1 MEQEISEL
9 TEKEKE
15 WLALQLHVASAFVKT
30 FSPRDAGHPVS
41 LAALDRAF
49 AAWMATQPTESDV
62 INGTINRVGV
72 AFGQTLVE
80 GLGMQWIIATDDQGS
95 EMAVYGLPGSADAGV
110 SSKLRRQ
117 TMGTTRG
124 QFL

>member
-62 INGTINRVGV
+62 INGTCPLYPRK
-72 AFGQTLVE
+72 QTL
-80 GLGMQWIIATDDQGS
+80 GGASGT
-95 EMAVYGLPGSADAGV
+95 SA
-110 SSKLRRQ
+110 K
-117 TMGTTRG
+117 G
-124 QFL
+124 Q

>member
-49 AAWMATQPTESDV
+49 CRLDGNAT
-62 INGTINRVGV
+62 N
-72 AFGQTLVE
+72 
-80 GLGMQWIIATDDQGS
+80 
-95 EMAVYGLPGSADAGV
+95 
-110 SSKLRRQ
+110 
-117 TMGTTRG
+117 
-124 QFL
+124 